1 MEKIIFS
8 YFEQTNS
15 VVPTYY
21 NYGFPIAVFLK
32 AIVSSSFIMKNIS
45 KYFERK

>member
-15 VVPTYY
+15 VVPTY